1 MILNI
6 FWENSGYRC
15 GRDSAAEKAS
25 AAGDTAAGKASAAAE
40 AVSHFSQNCCE
51 HFAGKYATN
60 FIKAERIHNITA
72 RCKAQAA

>member
-1 MILNI
+1 VATV
-6 FWENSGYRC
+6 
-15 GRDSAAEKAS
+15 AAETVRQGRPVRQGILPQGKAS
-25 AAGDTAAGKASAAAE
+25 AAGE

>member
-1 MILNI
+1 MNDIEYFLGKQ
-6 FWENSGYRC
+6 WLPLRQRQC
-15 GRDSAAEKAS
+15 GRDS
-25 AAGDTAAGKASAAAE
+25 AAGDTAAGKASAAGE

>member
-15 GRDSAAEKAS
+15 GRDSAAGKAS
-25 AAGDTAAGKASAAAE
+25 AAGDTAAGE

>member
-1 MILNI
+1 MNDIEYFLGKQ
-6 FWENSGYRC
+6 WLPLRQRQC

-25 AAGDTAAGKASAAAE
+25 AAGE